1 MLLLAW
7 SFSSVKCMQPA
18 TFLVQV
24 APLPFYLQ
32 STKDNWFVP
41 SSLTGLRVYL
51 IHLPEPS
58 SLYRF
63 NSRGGTSS
71 VRNLRAWAPV
81 PHQWHWVPRRLAR
94 TQRWHH
100 QLRQLPVCH
109 ADSVSVHHHGGL
121 DWRAVLGELPPAPSP
136 VQHLR
141 TKMKW
146 VLGSDTAEWCDW
158 RDDEAA
164 DGFLRQLLSLWH
176 DWLAKQQHNA
186 CQPFTTSLWLF
197 IYNIKAWFGSV
208 LPFWSFCL

>member
-32 STKDNWFVP
+32 STKDNWFVL

-121 DWRAVLGELPPAPSP
+121 DWRAVLGELPPAPLPPPQFSIFGP
-136 VQHLR
+136 KWNGYSDQTRQNDV
-141 TKMKW
+141 TDVMMKLLMASW
-146 VLGSDTAEWCDW
+146 GSCCHSDMI
-158 RDDEAA
+158 
-164 DGFLRQLLSLWH
+164 
-176 DWLAKQQHNA
+176 DWLNNNTTLASHL
-186 CQPFTTSLWLF
+186 QPLCDCSSIT
-197 IYNIKAWFGSV
+197 
-208 LPFWSFCL
+208 